1 MLPHPRLKSE
11 PDPLQCVCAFT
22 RPVMAG
28 FINQNTSWRWTY
40 YLVIIWSSVQLLL
53 LIVLLPETHHP
64 TVLKS
69 KAHHVRQST
78 GDDRW
83 TTTHERS
90 KMHMGE
96 AIKKSCQTP
105 FVLMATEP
113 MVLLLNV
120 WTAVLLAILYLDFNA
135 IPIVFRQHHGF
146 NQQMSGLCFLGLG
159 VGILSTFFF
168 QPLWKSSVFLL
179 LTSIFSLYVLN
190 LTSLSFLGAH
200 SDSSS
205 ETQPPLTGSFSRK
218 PICVKACLA
227 LSSVPSPSSSL
238 RPRRSRGFTGSY
250 LSS

>member
-1 MLPHPRLKSE
+1 MRPSCFLILASSLRLIISNV
-11 PDPLQCVCAFT
+11 CVLFT

-90 KMHMGE
+90 KMHVGE

-168 QPLWKSSVFLL
+168 QPLWKSSVYLL
-179 LTSIFSLYVLN
+179 LTSI
-190 LTSLSFLGAH
+190 
-200 SDSSS
+200 
-205 ETQPPLTGSFSRK
+205 
-218 PICVKACLA
+218 
-227 LSSVPSPSSSL
+227 
-238 RPRRSRGFTGSY
+238 
-250 LSS
+250 